1 MKHYRVDGTPSLV
14 VNGHYRVNM
23 QAVESESDLIALL
36 NWLVAKE
43 AG

>member
-1 MKHYRVDGTPSLV
+1 VKHYRVDGTPALV
-14 VNGHYRVNM
+14 VNGRYRVNM
-23 QAVESESDLIALL
+23 QAVRSEPELIALL

>member
-1 MKHYRVDGTPSLV
+1 MKLYKVDGTPTLI

-23 QAVESESDLIALL
+23 SGVKTEPELIDLV

>member
-1 MKHYRVDGTPSLV
+1 MKLYKVDGTPTLI

-23 QAVESESDLIALL
+23 SGVKSEDELIELV